1 MISLKPHV
9 AIVPQ
14 GKSVLII
21 DQVGDVP
28 TVKLAA
34 SQLNTLVGLKS
45 GQGEA
50 LQPELHKLLS
60 HYGFLEG
67 SQASP
72 EAKTRRPSG
81 QIILPN
87 PDAFLKVVVMA
98 FRLVPSAMWRLFFY
112 CAMSYA
118 LVMSSIWLWQVNLQ
132 VLPLQPLWLLAYLV
146 FTIVGHELSHG
157 LVMRYHHLPI
167 SSVGINL
174 KAKLFPTPFVA
185 TKCIP
190 LLNSKRD
197 RASIAIAGPA
207 WDLVMLG
214 SILTVQNH
222 FSDKIP
228 ADIQT
233 LLPWLALIQ
242 LAIFTMNITPFQ
254 SSDGFAVAK
263 HFFHDLNGE
272 PSHHWK
278 RFLVAYKWLYSLL
291 ILVILPTLFLR
302 QWY

>member
-21 DQVGDVP
+21 DKVGDVP

-34 SQLNTLVGLKS
+34 NQLNTLLGLKS
-45 GQGEA
+45 GQGDA
-50 LQPELHKLLS
+50 LQPDLQRMLT

-72 EAKTRRPSG
+72 DAKTRRPSG
-81 QIILPN
+81 QIHLPN
-87 PDAFLKVVVMA
+87 PDAFLKVVAMA
-98 FRLVPSAMWRLFFY
+98 FRVIPSAMWRLFFY
-112 CAMSYA
+112 CAMCYT
-118 LVMSSIWLWQVNLQ
+118 LVMCGAWLLQVNLQ
-132 VLPLQPLWLLAYLV
+132 ILPQQPIWLLAYLL
-146 FTIVGHELSHG
+146 FTIMGHELSHG

-197 RASIAIAGPA
+197 RASIAMAGPA

-214 SILTVQNH
+214 SILTLQSY

-233 LLPWLALIQ
+233 LLPWAALMQ

-254 SSDGFAVAK
+254 SSDGYQVAK
-263 HFFHDLNGE
+263 HFFYDLNGE
-272 PSHHWK
+272 PSAHWK
-278 RFLVAYKWLYSLL
+278 GFLVAYKWLYSLL